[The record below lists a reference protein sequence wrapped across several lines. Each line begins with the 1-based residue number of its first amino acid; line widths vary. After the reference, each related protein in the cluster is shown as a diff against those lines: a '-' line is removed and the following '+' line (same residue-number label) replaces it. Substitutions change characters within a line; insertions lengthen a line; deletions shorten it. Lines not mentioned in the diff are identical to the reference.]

1 MTNLKFAL
9 FFNLT
14 LIVMAACGPNTVL
27 PDATGRVCVPD
38 ALIAGQTCQLAGCDA
53 DSSAYFCSADAR
65 GQECRLYPGRTCVA
79 PSATCLGGG
88 TECVV
93 GVGGCAHH
101 GVSSCPVGSTVA
113 SLCSAVADRP
123 VPEICADAIDND
135 CNGVVDNG
143 CPVCTPSGAEI
154 CDNVNNDCD
163 DFIDEGCDDDGDDYC
178 DATMQMGASGSI
190 ACPNTPRGSTIG
202 NDCDD
207 TNASR
212 HPYATETCGD
222 GIDQDCN
229 GADLMCPDVPTAEI
243 CDGRDND
250 FDGSIDEGCDDDDDG
265 YCDAVMTM
273 GVSGAPTCLNT
284 PVGYTFG
291 NDCDDS
297 NASRHPYATETC
309 GDGIDQDCNGADL
322 ACPRVCTVEVC
333 NGSDDDCDGLIDEG
347 VCGTPGGALVG
358 NEICV
363 SYGFDMPP
371 LASYNGSTVV
381 HADITIYGCDDVPRT
396 IRIDSYTPV
405 ACITLSTSCRG
416 WLATTYSESG
426 YSFADMNYVGSWYAP
441 DGTSYYGYNASD
453 SRLSGTLSSS
463 SNIRVFTRRYGLA
476 DRELTDRSWI
486 AYDPSGATVPYYA
499 RTHAGERVMRLM
511 VPVREDSATYGVRPP
526 DRY

>member
-143 CPVCTPSGAEI
+143 CTTICSPSGVEI
-154 CDNVNNDCD
+154 CDNLDNNCNG
-163 DFIDEGCDDDGDDYC
+163 FIDEGCDLDSDDYC
-178 DATMQMGASGSI
+178 TAFMAMGINGSL
-190 ACPNTPRGSTIG
+190 ACPLTGLGHT
-202 NDCDD
+202 
-207 TNASR
+207 
-212 HPYATETCGD
+212 
-222 GIDQDCN
+222 
-229 GADLMCPDVPTAEI
+229 V
-243 CDGRDND
+243 
-250 FDGSIDEGCDDDDDG
+250 
-265 YCDAVMTM
+265 
-273 GVSGAPTCLNT
+273 
-284 PVGYTFG
+284 G

-297 NASRHPYATETC
+297 NATHHPGATEVCGNSVDEDCSGSDLACTSICTPTTEVCDGRDNDCDGVIDNGGVCLPTC
-309 GDGIDQDCNGADL
+309 TPTTEVCDGRDNDCDFYIDEGGVCTSSCVPRTEICGNGIDEDCNGVDL
-322 ACPRVCTVEVC
+322 ACATCTPYTEVC
-333 NGSDDDCDGLIDEG
+333 NGIDDNCNGVIDEG
-347 VCGTPGGALVG
+347 CGATGGSLVG
-358 NEICV
+358 DQICV
-363 SYGFDMPP
+363 SFGFDMPP
-371 LASYNGSTVV
+371 LYTYGATTITR
-381 HADITIYGCDDVPRT
+381 ADITIYGCDGLAHT
-396 IRIDSYTPV
+396 ISIDSYTPAACV
-405 ACITLSTSCRG
+405 AITSSCTNG
-416 WLATTYSESG
+416 WLAATYSQAG
-426 YSFADMNYVGSWYAP
+426 VSFSDINNVGSWSAP
-441 DGTSYYGYNASD
+441 DGTSYLGYQASD
-453 SRLSGTLSSS
+453 ARLSGTLSSVS
-463 SNIRVFTRRYGLA
+463 QVRVFARRSGLS

-486 AYDPSGATVPYYA
+486 AYDPNGQVVSSYA
-499 RTHAGERVMRLM
+499 RVRAGQRLVRLM
-511 VPVREDSATYGVRPP
+511 VPVREDAALSGSHPP